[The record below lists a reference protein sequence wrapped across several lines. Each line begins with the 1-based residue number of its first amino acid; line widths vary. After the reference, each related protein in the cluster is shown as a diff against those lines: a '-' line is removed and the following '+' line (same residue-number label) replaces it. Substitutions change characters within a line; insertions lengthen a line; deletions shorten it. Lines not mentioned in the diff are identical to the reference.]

1 MSTREVISRHL
12 FSWQTFWSSCS
23 IWRQQWLSKAFHLA
37 LLNSHSAKMMLGL
50 AGWQIADWPTSRAF
64 WHCKCLIL
72 EPCAVFKCW
81 FIFGWWEGWR
91 HDWGFY
97 QMKWMEFS
105 KPHLSLFGR
114 PRFKGSDAQ
123 SLQTKSCC
131 FKERCCILF
140 DIPLGIEYSAMSTE
154 CVPARNLLEL
164 VWPVLH
170 DWQLLFRMSPKVDR
184 NLPWLVWPVLH
195 ERRQSFSIWPKVGKA
210 RRVPH
215 PANLHTPPCFDLVLP
230 AKLHIPARP
239 AYMQNYFSSL

>member
-1 MSTREVISRHL
+1 MKSME
-12 FSWQTFWSSCS
+12 CS
-23 IWRQQWLSKAFHLA
+23 ES
-37 LLNSHSAKMMLGL
+37 
-50 AGWQIADWPTSRAF
+50 
-64 WHCKCLIL
+64 
-72 EPCAVFKCW
+72 
-81 FIFGWWEGWR
+81 
-91 HDWGFY
+91 
-97 QMKWMEFS
+97 
-105 KPHLSLFGR
+105 HLSLFGR

-170 DWQLLFRMSPKVDR
+170 DWQLLFTMWPKVGRNLPWLVWPVLHDWQLLFTMWPKAGR

-210 RRVPH
+210 RRTPH
-215 PANLHTPPCFDLVLP
+215 PAKLHTPPCFDLVLP
-230 AKLHIPARP
+230 AKLHIPAKP
-239 AYMQNYFSSL
+239 AYMQNYFSSSYARSHTSPSLASVAHSNFGWYKVLVENCHLLMQLSRHVKVKMDT